1 MASVGVQ
8 RWRWFSG
15 GRFTKPLR
23 GTRSAC
29 YERFMDGAHE
39 EFPPDAF
46 APTGDL
52 WWRLRVAPG
61 KKRRFGAEQRISAWL
76 AFNRKVG
83 EVFTMRELRRALGED
98 EIPDD
103 AEHLNR
109 RLRRLRGDGW
119 EIHSQRDDGSLAP
132 VEYRIVKVGW
142 HPGTGEPRPKK
153 GAVSERMRALVLK
166 RDGSTCAVCGVVEGD
181 PYPDKPERRA
191 VLTAGHRVPD
201 KRLGRDATAEDLQ
214 AECERCNRAVR
225 DEMPDPE
232 TLDELLPE
240 VRLMKR
246 TEKREILSWF
256 EHGRSP
262 SRVQQIY
269 SRARRLSK
277 SEQEQLVEKLREMSN
292 EK

>member
-1 MASVGVQ
+1 MTLP
-8 RWRWFSG
+8 
-15 GRFTKPLR
+15 GRRFAKLLLELPAT
-23 GTRSAC
+23 C
-29 YERFMDGAHE
+29 YESFMDGSCD

-61 KKRRFGAEQRISAWL
+61 KKKQPFGAERRISAWL

-83 EVFTMRELRRALGED
+83 EVFTMRDLRRALGED
-98 EIPDD
+98 DIPDD

-109 RLRRLRGDGW
+109 RLRNLRGDGW
-119 EIHSQRDDGSLAP
+119 EIYSQRDDGSLAH
-132 VEYRIVKVGW
+132 VEYRIAKVGW
-142 HPGTGEPRPKK
+142 HPGTGESRPKK
-153 GAVSERMRALVLK
+153 GGISERMRALVLK
-166 RDGSTCAVCGVVEGD
+166 RDKSTCAVCGIVEGD
-181 PYPDKPERRA
+181 PYPDNPGRKA

-201 KRLGRDATAEDLQ
+201 RRLGRNATAEDLQ

-232 TLDELLPE
+232 TLEEVLPE

-246 TEKREILSWF
+246 NEKKELLSWF

-269 SRARRLSK
+269 SRARRLTK
-277 SEQEQLVEKLREMSN
+277 VEQERLVDKLREMASGI
-292 EK
+292 